1 MTINEILKEEL
12 VLEKRKIS
20 PDDRFELSKEAKA
33 KRRKHKDLDWK
44 DNNPNFLPGRERLVS
59 AVCNMT
65 GESPRVVRAYI
76 TKKFEQWFKREPE
89 AEWIHELEEKAK
101 KMDPQSFNP
110 RDYRKSLTTPQ
121 PRGASAG
128 ADAKEHKG
136 RAYFFVGLMNGFANH
151 FKGKDEN
158 KDKRKKK

>member
-1 MTINEILKEEL
+1 MLCSGLQQMYQIKY
-12 VLEKRKIS
+12 
-20 PDDRFELSKEAKA
+20 
-33 KRRKHKDLDWK
+33 RRVNN
-44 DNNPNFLPGRERLVS
+44 DN
-59 AVCNMT
+59 
-65 GESPRVVRAYI
+65 
-76 TKKFEQWFKREPE
+76 K
-89 AEWIHELEEKAK
+89 ELEEKAK